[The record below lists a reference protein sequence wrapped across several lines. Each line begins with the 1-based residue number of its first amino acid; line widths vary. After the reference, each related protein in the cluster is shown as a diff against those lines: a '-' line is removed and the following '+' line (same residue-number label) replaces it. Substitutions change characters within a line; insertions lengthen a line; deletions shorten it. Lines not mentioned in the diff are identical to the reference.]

1 MQIRELDMPAEDVDA
16 LVAYLRLLQQLME
29 TVRVTWDAR
38 LLCAAAVA
46 HAAPS
51 PQAPPELSVQRVQQL
66 EGKCLEGQSIMRLFF
81 TLFDFPA
88 RRLHLRRP
96 GMLAADCRGC
106 AGAAQ
111 AQGCALQR
119 GGRVR
124 N

>member
-1 MQIRELDMPAEDVDA
+1 
-16 LVAYLRLLQQLME
+16 
-29 TVRVTWDAR
+29 
-38 LLCAAAVA
+38 LLCAAAGA
-46 HAAPS
+46 HAASS

-106 AGAAQ
+106 TGAAQ
-111 AQGCALQR
+111 AQGCAVQR
-119 GGRVR
+119 GGRIR